1 MKRKMHW
8 GFLILIVLIGVGG
21 VLFIGHN
28 LSQISKYERDAAD
41 ADKQIQDHNR
51 IVGKVP
57 VHVSDTTATYQPPP
71 LGETEDTGYWE
82 GNTWHQKTAPKA
94 KKRGFWSEDP
104 DKLAYRMKYG
114 RYSESKELAHRIIR
128 DYPYSDAALEAKYHI
143 MNDELRRT
151 GKDYVGYLKDML
163 KYHPNSTRVL
173 TDLAWG
179 VNEDSPE
186 EAIAFG
192 KKSLRIDPSDR
203 EAHWALARSYQRLG
217 DNKTALV
224 HLKSAKK
231 FSDPEEYSI
240 ATWFIDGE
248 TLNNKYERIAYEI
261 SMIEAGTP
269 RFGPDPEP
277 SGAFSMD
284 VGISSPS
291 SVPASSPDL
300 DSMSDPSDLPELP
313 SVDERVVDSAVSSLR
328 DAAVMR
334 AREAVESERLSSV
347 CEQQRKE
354 FESFLRWMGAIES
367 AKSPADLEDFLMR
380 EMATQLGGGSSEFT
394 PDRLIRAFETMEQ
407 HGETAGLRALEKLDA
422 DLARK
427 MLRERPKQRKPPV
440 QPVPP
445 KRK

>member
-1 MKRKMHW
+1 MRSRLYW

-28 LSQISKYERDAAD
+28 LSQISQFEQDAAD
-41 ADKQIQDHNR
+41 AENLIQDHNR
-51 IVGKVP
+51 SVEKTP
-57 VHVSDTTATYQPPP
+57 ARVSDTTATYQPPP
-71 LGETEDTGYWE
+71 VGETEDTGYWE

-104 DKLAYRMKYG
+104 DKLAYQMKHG
-114 RYSESKELAHRIIR
+114 RYSESKELARRIIC
-128 DYPYSDAALEAKYHI
+128 DYPYSDAALEARYHL
-143 MNDELRRT
+143 MPVLGTEEESS
-151 GKDYVGYLKDML
+151 YLKGML
-163 KYHPNSTRVL
+163 KYHPNSARLL
-173 TDLAWG
+173 TDLATNLDI
-179 VNEDSPE
+179 VSPE

-192 KKSLRIDPSDR
+192 KKSLRIDPSDDF
-203 EAHWALARSYQRLG
+203 AHLALGRAYQRLG
-217 DNKTALV
+217 DYKTALV
-224 HLKSAKK
+224 HLKSAQK
-231 FSDPEEYSI
+231 FSDPEEVSI
-240 ATWFIDGE
+240 IGFTIDGK

-284 VGISSPS
+284 VGISVPS

-300 DSMSDPSDLPELP
+300 DSMFDPSDLPELP
-313 SVDERVVDSAVSSLR
+313 PVDERVVDSAVPSLR

-334 AREAVESERLSSV
+334 AREAVESERLASV
-347 CEQQRKE
+347 REQQRKE
-354 FESFLRWMGAIES
+354 FASFLRWMDTIET

-380 EMATQLGGGSSEFT
+380 EMATQLRGGSSEFT

-407 HGETAGLRALEKLDA
+407 HGEAAGLRALEKLDA

-427 MLRERPKQRKPPV
+427 MLRERPKQRKPPGS
-440 QPVPP
+440 P
-445 KRK
+445 K